1 MLHKN
6 TLLCAGLGAVF
17 LFAQVPL
24 ASAAVVTSMK
34 PLGFIAAAIADGVT
48 ETQVLLPDGASE
60 HDYSLR
66 PSDVKRLQNADLVV
80 WIGPEMEAFMD
91 KSTQSIA
98 ANKKVT
104 IAELDGVKPLLI
116 TGADDDDDHHGH
128 DHGAGEIA
136 RAVTQAFNNLPRPH
150 RVMLGS
156 LSVLTLAVAVWRP
169 YIYHPESAPI
179 VRTIELEK
187 SEIRSLLPEASEP
200 IDQAPQEEEAIPQDE
215 LDEKADSDA
224 GGHEYVVS
232 TGDTLSSILNQ
243 YGIDMGDIAQLSSA
257 DKELRNLKIGQQLS
271 WTLTADGDLQSLT
284 WEMSRRETRTYT
296 RVDNGFKMSSELQK
310 GDWVNSVLKG
320 TVGASFVSSARDAG
334 LTSTEINAVIK
345 AMQWQMDF
353 RKLKKGDEFSVLM
366 SREMLDGKREQSQL
380 LGVRLRSDGKDY
392 YAIRAEDGKFYDRN
406 GTGLAKGFMRFPTAR
421 QFRVSSN
428 FNPRRLNP
436 VTGRVAPHRGVD
448 FAMPQ
453 GTPVLAVGDG
463 EVVVAK
469 RSGAAGYYVA
479 IRHGRT
485 YTTRYMHLRKLLVK
499 PGQKVK
505 RGDRI
510 ALSGN
515 TGRSTG
521 PHLHYEVWIN
531 QQAVNPLTAKLPR
544 TEGLSGSDRTD
555 YLAQVKEVV
564 PQLRFD

>member
-1 MLHKN
+1 M
-6 TLLCAGLGAVF
+6 
-17 LFAQVPL
+17 Q
-24 ASAAVVTSMK
+24 
-34 PLGFIAAAIADGVT
+34 
-48 ETQVLLPDGASE
+48 Q
-60 HDYSLR
+60 
-66 PSDVKRLQNADLVV
+66 
-80 WIGPEMEAFMD
+80 
-91 KSTQSIA
+91 
-98 ANKKVT
+98 
-104 IAELDGVKPLLI
+104 
-116 TGADDDDDHHGH
+116 
-128 DHGAGEIA
+128 IA
-136 RAVTQAFNNLPRPH
+136 RSVAMAFNNLSRPH

-156 LSVLTLAVAVWRP
+156 LTVLTLAIAVWRP
-169 YIYHPESAPI
+169 SIYHPQSSPT
-179 VRTIELEK
+179 VKTIELQK
-187 SEIRSLLPEASEP
+187 SEVHSLLPEASEP
-200 IDQAPQEEEAIPQDE
+200 LDQSPDAEDDTLPQDE
-215 LDEKADSDA
+215 LDEKTA
-224 GGHEYVVS
+224 GEAGVHEYVVS

-243 YGIDMGDIAQLSSA
+243 YGIDMGDISQLASV
-257 DKELRNLKIGQQLS
+257 DKDLRNLKIGQQLS
-271 WTLTADGDLQSLT
+271 WTFNADGDLQRLT
-284 WEMSRRETRTYT
+284 WEMSRRETRTYDRT
-296 RVDNGFKMSSELQK
+296 ANSFKMTSETQQ

-334 LTSTEINAVIK
+334 LTSAEISSVIK

-366 SREMLDGKREQSQL
+366 SREMLNGKREQSHL
-380 LGVRLRSDGKDY
+380 VGVRLRSEGKDY

-406 GTGLAKGFMRFPTAR
+406 GSGLAKGFMRFPTVK

-436 VTGRVAPHRGVD
+436 VTGRIAPHKGVD

-463 EVVVAK
+463 EVIIAK
-469 RSGAAGYYVA
+469 RSGAAGFFVA

-485 YTTRYMHLRKLLVK
+485 YTTRYMHLKALLVK

-521 PHLHYEVWIN
+521 PHLHYELWVN

-544 TEGLSGSDRTD
+544 SEGLTGADRSD
-555 YLAQVKEVV
+555 YLAQVKEIL
-564 PQLRFD
+564 PQLHLD

>member
-1 MLHKN
+1 M
-6 TLLCAGLGAVF
+6 
-17 LFAQVPL
+17 Q
-24 ASAAVVTSMK
+24 
-34 PLGFIAAAIADGVT
+34 
-48 ETQVLLPDGASE
+48 Q
-60 HDYSLR
+60 
-66 PSDVKRLQNADLVV
+66 
-80 WIGPEMEAFMD
+80 
-91 KSTQSIA
+91 
-98 ANKKVT
+98 
-104 IAELDGVKPLLI
+104 
-116 TGADDDDDHHGH
+116 
-128 DHGAGEIA
+128 IA
-136 RAVTQAFNNLPRPH
+136 RSVALAFNNLPRPH

-156 LSVLTLAVAVWRP
+156 LTVLTLAVAVWRP
-169 YIYHPESAPI
+169 YIYHPESESAP
-179 VRTIELEK
+179 VVKTIELRK

-200 IDQAPQEEEAIPQDE
+200 IDQAAPEDDEAIPQDE
-215 LDEKADSDA
+215 LDDKTA
-224 GGHEYVVS
+224 GEAGVHEYVVS
-232 TGDTLSSILNQ
+232 TGDTLSSVLNQ
-243 YGIDMGDIAQLSSA
+243 YGIDMGDISQLASV
-257 DKELRNLKIGQQLS
+257 DKDLRNLKIGQQIS
-271 WTLTADGDLQSLT
+271 WTLTDSGELQRLT
-284 WEMSRRETRTYT
+284 WEMSRRETRTYDRT
-296 RVDNGFKMSSELQK
+296 PAGGFKMSSEVQQ
-310 GDWVNSVLKG
+310 GDWVNNMLKG
-320 TVGASFVSSARDAG
+320 TVGGSFVASAKEAG
-334 LTSTEINAVIK
+334 LTSAEISAVIK

-380 LGVRLRSDGKDY
+380 LGVRLRSSGKDY

-406 GTGLAKGFMRFPTAR
+406 GSGLAKGFMRFPTSR

-436 VTGRVAPHRGVD
+436 VTGRVAPHKGVD

-463 EVVVAK
+463 EVVMAK

-485 YTTRYMHLRKLLVK
+485 YTTRYMHLKKLLVK

-521 PHLHYEVWIN
+521 PHLHYEIWIN

-544 TEGLSGSDRTD
+544 SEGLTGSDRSD
-555 YLAQVKEVV
+555 FLAKVKEVV
-564 PQLRFD
+564 PQLTLD

>member
-1 MLHKN
+1 M
-6 TLLCAGLGAVF
+6 
-17 LFAQVPL
+17 Q
-24 ASAAVVTSMK
+24 
-34 PLGFIAAAIADGVT
+34 
-48 ETQVLLPDGASE
+48 Q
-60 HDYSLR
+60 
-66 PSDVKRLQNADLVV
+66 
-80 WIGPEMEAFMD
+80 
-91 KSTQSIA
+91 
-98 ANKKVT
+98 
-104 IAELDGVKPLLI
+104 
-116 TGADDDDDHHGH
+116 
-128 DHGAGEIA
+128 IA
-136 RAVTQAFNNLPRPH
+136 RSVALAFNNLPRPH

-156 LSVLTLAVAVWRP
+156 LTVLTLAVAVWRP
-169 YIYHPESAPI
+169 YIYHPESESAP
-179 VRTIELEK
+179 VVKTIELRK

-200 IDQAPQEEEAIPQDE
+200 IDQAAPEDDEAIPQDE
-215 LDEKADSDA
+215 LDDKTA
-224 GGHEYVVS
+224 GEAGVHEYVVS
-232 TGDTLSSILNQ
+232 TGDTLSSVLNQ
-243 YGIDMGDIAQLSSA
+243 YGIDMGDISQLASV
-257 DKELRNLKIGQQLS
+257 DKDLRNLKIGQQIS
-271 WTLTADGDLQSLT
+271 WTLTDSGELQRLT
-284 WEMSRRETRTYT
+284 WEMSRRETRTYDRT
-296 RVDNGFKMSSELQK
+296 PAGGFKMSSEVQQ
-310 GDWVNSVLKG
+310 GDWVNNVLKG
-320 TVGASFVSSARDAG
+320 TVGGSFVASAKEAG
-334 LTSTEINAVIK
+334 LTSAEISAVIK

-380 LGVRLRSDGKDY
+380 LGVRLRSSGKDY

-406 GTGLAKGFMRFPTAR
+406 GSGLAKSFMRFPTSR

-436 VTGRVAPHRGVD
+436 VTGRVAPHKGVD

-463 EVVVAK
+463 EVVMAK

-485 YTTRYMHLRKLLVK
+485 YTTRYMHLKKLLVK

-521 PHLHYEVWIN
+521 PHLHYEIWIN

-544 TEGLSGSDRTD
+544 SEGLTGSDRSD
-555 YLAQVKEVV
+555 FLAKVKEVV
-564 PQLRFD
+564 PQLTLD

>member
-1 MLHKN
+1 M
-6 TLLCAGLGAVF
+6 
-17 LFAQVPL
+17 Q
-24 ASAAVVTSMK
+24 
-34 PLGFIAAAIADGVT
+34 
-48 ETQVLLPDGASE
+48 Q
-60 HDYSLR
+60 
-66 PSDVKRLQNADLVV
+66 
-80 WIGPEMEAFMD
+80 
-91 KSTQSIA
+91 
-98 ANKKVT
+98 
-104 IAELDGVKPLLI
+104 
-116 TGADDDDDHHGH
+116 
-128 DHGAGEIA
+128 IA
-136 RAVTQAFNNLPRPH
+136 RSVALAFNNLPRPH

-156 LSVLTLAVAVWRP
+156 LTVLTLAVAVWRP
-169 YIYHPESAPI
+169 YIYHPESESAP
-179 VRTIELEK
+179 VVKTIELRK

-200 IDQAPQEEEAIPQDE
+200 IDQAAPEDDEAIPQDE
-215 LDEKADSDA
+215 LDDKTA
-224 GGHEYVVS
+224 GEAGVHEYVVS
-232 TGDTLSSILNQ
+232 TGDTLSSVLNQ
-243 YGIDMGDIAQLSSA
+243 YGIDMGDISQLASV
-257 DKELRNLKIGQQLS
+257 DKDLRNLKIGQQIS
-271 WTLTADGDLQSLT
+271 WTLTDSGELQRLT
-284 WEMSRRETRTYT
+284 WEMSRRETRTYDRT
-296 RVDNGFKMSSELQK
+296 PAGGFKMSSEVQQ
-310 GDWVNSVLKG
+310 GDWVNNVLKG
-320 TVGASFVSSARDAG
+320 TVGGSFVASAKEAG
-334 LTSTEINAVIK
+334 LTSAEISAVIK

-380 LGVRLRSDGKDY
+380 LGVRLRSSGKDY

-406 GTGLAKGFMRFPTAR
+406 GSGLAKGFMRFPTSR

-436 VTGRVAPHRGVD
+436 VTGRVAPHKGVD

-463 EVVVAK
+463 EVVMAK

-485 YTTRYMHLRKLLVK
+485 YTTRYMHLKKLLVK

-521 PHLHYEVWIN
+521 PHLHYEIWIN

-544 TEGLSGSDRTD
+544 SEGLTGSDRSD
-555 YLAQVKEVV
+555 FLAKVKEVV
-564 PQLRFD
+564 PQLTLD

>member
-1 MLHKN
+1 
-6 TLLCAGLGAVF
+6 
-17 LFAQVPL
+17 
-24 ASAAVVTSMK
+24 
-34 PLGFIAAAIADGVT
+34 
-48 ETQVLLPDGASE
+48 
-60 HDYSLR
+60 
-66 PSDVKRLQNADLVV
+66 
-80 WIGPEMEAFMD
+80 
-91 KSTQSIA
+91 
-98 ANKKVT
+98 
-104 IAELDGVKPLLI
+104 
-116 TGADDDDDHHGH
+116 
-128 DHGAGEIA
+128 
-136 RAVTQAFNNLPRPH
+136 
-150 RVMLGS
+150 MLGS
-156 LSVLTLAVAVWRP
+156 LTVLTLAVAVWRP
-169 YIYHPESAPI
+169 YVYHSNSTPVI
-179 VRTIELEK
+179 KTIELERN
-187 SEIRSLLPEASEP
+187 EIRSLLPEASEP

-215 LDEKADSDA
+215 LDDKIAPES
-224 GGHEYVVS
+224 GVHEYVVS
-232 TGDTLSSILNQ
+232 TGDTLSSVLNQ
-243 YGIDMGDIAQLSSA
+243 YGIDMGEISRLAAA
-257 DKELRNLKIGQQLS
+257 DKDLRNLKIGQQLS
-271 WTLTADGDLQSLT
+271 WTLTDSGDLQRLT
-284 WEMSRRETRTYT
+284 WEVSRRETRTYD
-296 RVDNGFKMSSELQK
+296 RADNGFKMSSEMQQ
-310 GDWVNSVLKG
+310 GDWVNNALKG
-320 TVGASFVSSARDAG
+320 TLSGGSFVASARDAG
-334 LTSTEINAVIK
+334 LTSGEISSVIK

-353 RKLKKGDEFSVLM
+353 RKLKKGDAWSVLM

-406 GTGLAKGFMRFPTAR
+406 GTGLAKGFLRFPTSK

-463 EVVVAK
+463 EVVMAK

-479 IRHGRT
+479 VRHGRT

-544 TEGLSGSDRTD
+544 TEGLTGKDRSD
-555 YLAQVKEVV
+555 YLAQVKEVI
-564 PQLRFD
+564 PQLSID

>member
-1 MLHKN
+1 M
-6 TLLCAGLGAVF
+6 
-17 LFAQVPL
+17 Q
-24 ASAAVVTSMK
+24 
-34 PLGFIAAAIADGVT
+34 
-48 ETQVLLPDGASE
+48 Q
-60 HDYSLR
+60 
-66 PSDVKRLQNADLVV
+66 
-80 WIGPEMEAFMD
+80 
-91 KSTQSIA
+91 
-98 ANKKVT
+98 
-104 IAELDGVKPLLI
+104 
-116 TGADDDDDHHGH
+116 
-128 DHGAGEIA
+128 IA
-136 RAVTQAFNNLPRPH
+136 RSVALAFNNLPRPH

-156 LSVLTLAVAVWRP
+156 LTVLTLAVAVWRP

-179 VRTIELEK
+179 VKTIELEK
-187 SEIRSLLPEASEP
+187 NEVRSLLPEASEP
-200 IDQAPQEEEAIPQDE
+200 IDQAAPEAEDEAIPQDE
-215 LDEKADSDA
+215 LDEKTA
-224 GGHEYVVS
+224 GEAGVHEYVVS
-232 TGDTLSSILNQ
+232 TGDTLSSVLNQ
-243 YGIDMGDIAQLSSA
+243 YGIDMGEISQLA
-257 DKELRNLKIGQQLS
+257 AVDKDLRNLKIGQQIS
-271 WTLTADGDLQSLT
+271 WTLTPEGELQRLT
-284 WEMSRRETRTYT
+284 WEMSRRETRTYD
-296 RVDNGFKMSSELQK
+296 RQANGGFKMSSEIAQ
-310 GDWVNSVLKG
+310 GDWVNSVMKG
-320 TVGASFVSSARDAG
+320 TVGGSFVASAKDAG
-334 LTSTEINAVIK
+334 LNSAEISAVIK

-406 GTGLAKGFMRFPTAR
+406 GSGLAKGFLRFPTSR

-436 VTGRVAPHRGVD
+436 VTGRVAPHKGVD

-463 EVVVAK
+463 EVVMAK

-485 YTTRYMHLRKLLVK
+485 YTTRYMHLKKLLVK

-521 PHLHYEVWIN
+521 PHLHYEIWIN

-544 TEGLSGSDRTD
+544 TEGLTGSDRRD
-555 YLAQVKEVV
+555 YLAQANEVI